1 MTQLSC
7 QGAAINAAR
16 PRSSAKTTSTSPRN
30 ENCGSSQNALLRQVL
45 DEIERINLRDDL
57 HARTLVAA
65 AIASIGAIDDL
76 NVLGAGVPT
85 LRELENSAPDPAKVT
100 RRDGFTTAARS
111 SPDNFPATD
120 PTTSRL

>member
-16 PRSSAKTTSTSPRN
+16 PRSSANTSTSPRN

-100 RRDGFTTAARS
+100 LRDGLTTAGRS
-111 SPDNFPATD
+111 SPDNFPPIHLTA
-120 PTTSRL
+120 SRP